1 MCYNLPSTRE
11 GFRRRD
17 LRGAEIGRRLCLGA
31 GGSGDV
37 VFMPGCVKVL
47 SGGVRFSL

>member
-1 MCYNLPSTRE
+1 MWYNLPSTRE

-17 LRGAEIGRRLCLGA
+17 LRGAEIGLRLCLGA
-31 GGSGDV
+31 GGSGDD